1 MREIYDISRIFCTPS
16 ELQSIVVR
24 GEVEFIGSN
33 KWVVFTSGKIRVA
46 IDYSLFNALRKEN
59 ANPIEEIQRRYR
71 RGNQNFVDPRQLEQL
86 AELKAHTGMS
96 SDIPRSTLELKGA
109 SKQNGITP
117 AILLPQYNID
127 TYRSFLEID
136 PRTQFQHI
144 EGAFRQASI
153 FANKGVAYSRLFTES
168 DDKSIKPFCGIK
180 CARNKTALDYLF
192 GKGVKFNASDEEIQN
207 MLDSFGRLF
216 NYLCKRRKLRDGN
229 HQFIQLFNEDDHM
242 DEATFNSMFE
252 EYKQLRRK

>member
-33 KWVVFTSGKIRVA
+33 KWVVFTSGKIRGA

-59 ANPIEEIQRRYR
+59 ADPNLEIQRRYR
-71 RGNQNFVDPRQLEQL
+71 KGNSDFVNLKQLEKL
-86 AELKAHTGMS
+86 AELKAHTNMS
-96 SDIPRSTLELKGA
+96 SNIPYCTLELKGA

-127 TYRSFLEID
+127 THKPLLIMD
-136 PRTQFQHI
+136 PRAQIQHI
-144 EGAFRQASI
+144 EGAYREANI

-180 CARNKTALDYLF
+180 CAKNKTVFDYLF
-192 GKGVKFNASDEEIQN
+192 GKGVNFNASDEEIQN

-229 HQFIQLFNEDDHM
+229 HQFIQLFNEGDHM